1 MLNRIIHWLAGL
13 FCGYLCW
20 INLGAAILLAI
31 LFNYFQVIN
40 QYAHSDKKDF
50 QKDVWDFMFAAFI
63 GVAIGF
69 IFLSDV

>member
-31 LFNYFQVIN
+31 LFNYFQVVNEYAQIN
-40 QYAHSDKKDF
+40 KEDF
-50 QKDVWDFMFAAFI
+50 QNDVWDFMFAAFI

-69 IFLSDV
+69 INLLV